1 MNMTTSLDSIPLKT
15 SNKNN
20 DIVMDD
26 SDDPMVKDI
35 LNEFQQELEINTQK
49 PLSLNEKQNY
59 NINFNSQKEDKIDTE
74 KYCNNGNC
82 NIPNKN
88 SNSNTKN
95 SYYNELY
102 IKKSLI
108 IIIIVFLIFSPI
120 FIPSIFEKL
129 PQSFIPIIE
138 NYELYIKIFILF
150 ISIYIL
156 FFYNL
161 I

>member
-15 SNKNN
+15 SSKNN
-20 DIVMDD
+20 DMILDD

-49 PLSLNEKQNY
+49 QPILNEKHNY
-59 NINFNSQKEDKIDTE
+59 NINYNAQNEDKNI
-74 KYCNNGNC
+74 CSNGSC

-88 SNSNTKN
+88 KNTNTNIN
-95 SYYNELY
+95 SYYNEVY
-102 IKKSLI
+102 IKKSFI
-108 IIIIVFLIFSPI
+108 IIIIVFLIFSPLV
-120 FIPSIFEKL
+120 IPLIFEKL
-129 PQSFIPIIE
+129 PQSFVPIIE
-138 NYELYIKIFILF
+138 NYDLYIKIFILF

-161 I
+161 L

>member
-15 SNKNN
+15 SSKNN
-20 DIVMDD
+20 DIILDD

-49 PLSLNEKQNY
+49 QPILKEKHNY
-59 NINFNSQKEDKIDTE
+59 NINYNEQQTEDKNI
-74 KYCNNGNC
+74 CSNGIC

-88 SNSNTKN
+88 KNTNIN
-95 SYYNELY
+95 SYYNEVY
-102 IKKSLI
+102 IKKTFI
-108 IIIIVFLIFSPI
+108 IIIIVFLIFSPLV
-120 FIPSIFEKL
+120 IPLIFEKL
-129 PQSFIPIIE
+129 PQSFLPIIE
-138 NYELYIKIFILF
+138 NYDLYIKIFILF

-161 I
+161 L